1 MPEVLTCPSCQ
12 RKLQV
17 PEDLLGQDVQ
27 CPTCGATFLAK
38 VGGST
43 APASSAGSRN
53 HESPSRS
60 LERSKRRDPD
70 EDVLDDYEGGRKSK
84 SKIRRRRRSD
94 YEPHRGPMIMT
105 LGIVSLFFAPLILGP
120 IAWIM

>member
-43 APASSAGSRN
+43 VPASSAGSRN

-60 LERSKRRDPD
+60 LQKSSRRDRLD
-70 EDVLDDYEGGRKSK
+70 EDDFGDYEGGRKSK
-84 SKIRRRRRSD
+84 VRRRRRSD

-105 LGIVSLFFAPLILGP
+105 MGIVSFF
-120 IAWIM
+120 